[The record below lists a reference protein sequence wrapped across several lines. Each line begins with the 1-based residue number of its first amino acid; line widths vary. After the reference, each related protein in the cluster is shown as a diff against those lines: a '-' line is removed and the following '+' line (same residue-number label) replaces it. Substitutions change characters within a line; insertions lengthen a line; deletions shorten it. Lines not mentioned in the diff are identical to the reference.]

1 MTSNRIINNDIEQ
14 MTEQVNIKDIV
25 RNGINAEISRNASYL
40 KASDIIEVQ
49 NLADRLKDKAIKE
62 ITESE
67 SKIIWFKTLSR
78 ISQVVDYIFYIFY
91 GIIGLEIMLELFGAR
106 DANKFKQ
113 FLDTVSTPLVAPFNG
128 LMPNISLG
136 AFQLMLSYIV
146 AIIVYWLF
154 HLAIKGL
161 FKLLLHKKAVV

>member
-25 RNGINAEISRNASYL
+25 RNGINAEVSRNASYL

-49 NLADRLKDKAIKE
+49 NLADKLKDKAIKE

-113 FLDTVSTPLVAPFNG
+113 FLDTISAPLVAPFNG

>member
-113 FLDTVSTPLVAPFNG
+113 FLDTISAPLVAPFNG

>member
-49 NLADRLKDKAIKE
+49 NLADKLKDKAIKE

-113 FLDTVSTPLVAPFNG
+113 FLDTVSAPLVAPFNG

-136 AFQLMLSYIV
+136 SFQLMLSFIV
-146 AIIVYWLF
+146 AIIVYWLL

>member
-25 RNGINAEISRNASYL
+25 RNGINAEVSRNASYL

-49 NLADRLKDKAIKE
+49 NLADKLKDKAIKE

-113 FLDTVSTPLVAPFNG
+113 FLDTISAPLVAPFNG

-136 AFQLMLSYIV
+136 VFQLMLSYIV

-161 FKLLLHKKAVV
+161 FKLMLHKKAVV

>member
-25 RNGINAEISRNASYL
+25 RNGINAEVSRNASYL

-49 NLADRLKDKAIKE
+49 NLADKLKDKAIKE

-106 DANKFKQ
+106 EANKFKQ
-113 FLDTVSTPLVAPFNG
+113 FLDTISAPLVAPFNG

-136 AFQLMLSYIV
+136 VFQLMLSYIV

-161 FKLLLHKKAVV
+161 FKLMLHKKAVV

>member
-14 MTEQVNIKDIV
+14 MTEQVNIKDMV
-25 RNGINAEISRNASYL
+25 RNGINAEITRNAGYL

-49 NLADRLKDKAIKE
+49 NLADKLKDKAIKE
-62 ITESE
+62 ITEGE

-113 FLDTVSTPLVAPFNG
+113 FLDTISAPLVAPFNG

-136 AFQLMLSYIV
+136 SFQLMLSYIV
-146 AIIVYWLF
+146 AIIVYWLL

-161 FKLLLHKKAVV
+161 FKLLLCKKAVV

>member
-62 ITESE
+62 ITEGE

-113 FLDTVSTPLVAPFNG
+113 FLDTISAPLVAPFNG

>member
-14 MTEQVNIKDIV
+14 MTEQVNIKDMV
-25 RNGINAEISRNASYL
+25 RNGINAEIARNAGYL

-49 NLADRLKDKAIKE
+49 NLADKLKDKAIKE
-62 ITESE
+62 ITEGE

-113 FLDTVSTPLVAPFNG
+113 FLDIISAPLVAPFNG

-136 AFQLMLSYIV
+136 SFQLMLSFIV